1 LPRSVVLTVLN
12 NTGAYQRLMRADAKR
27 TATRLGLALEIHE
40 AADAV
45 TEQIRGVRD
54 FIRRPEA
61 ERPYAVLIFPAR
73 DQPMERLVE
82 EIVAAGVG
90 CIVLNRRA
98 EYVAHLRSSAR
109 GLPLSVVGPDQ
120 IEIGRLQARQARAL
134 ATSGYVLC
142 VQGVTMASTARDRL
156 AGLRE
161 GLDGTEFTVA
171 QVIGNW
177 QANEAEQ
184 AVASWLAM
192 VVPSGVKLAVVSCQN
207 DTMAA
212 GARRALERTAAE
224 LKRPDLTRVPITGV
238 DGTAADGTREVDA
251 GRMAATVVVP
261 SSTGPAFDLLAR
273 SLKGEA
279 IPAKLMLP
287 VTSYPTLE
295 EVARTA

>member
-1 LPRSVVLTVLN
+1 LSRTVVLSLLN
-12 NTGAYQRLMRADAKR
+12 NTGAYQKLMRADAER
-27 TATRLGLALEIHE
+27 TAARLGLALQIHD
-40 AADAV
+40 AAESV
-45 TEQIRGVRD
+45 TEQIRFVRD
-54 FIRRPEA
+54 CIRRPEA
-61 ERPYAVLIFPAR
+61 ERPHAVVIFPAR

-82 EIVAAGVG
+82 EIVGARVG

-98 EYVAHLRSSAR
+98 EYVAALRSNAR
-109 GLPLSVVGPDQ
+109 GLALSVVGPDQ
-120 IEIGRLQARQARAL
+120 MEIGRLQARQARAL
-134 ATSGYVLC
+134 ATAGYVLC
-142 VQGVTMASTARDRL
+142 VQGMTMASTARDRL

-161 GLDGTEFTVA
+161 GLNGTKLTVA

-177 QANEAEQ
+177 QASEAEQ

-192 VVPSGVKLAVVSCQN
+192 VVPSGVRLALVSCQN

-251 GRMAATVVVP
+251 GRMAATVVVL
-261 SSTGPAFDLLAR
+261 SSTGPAIELLAR

-279 IPAKLMLP
+279 IPGTLVLP

-295 EVARTA
+295 AVARTA